1 MTRLSVRLGENPCSV
16 NIHLQKFLQIH
27 FLSAFSVA
35 FPPLSPSCLLQRPV
49 LIAPQYRD
57 GGAPLGLLITSC
69 PSCAGVRSWA
79 GFTSAH
85 CTVLHPHKDSESHN
99 RPGLIGFFKGLQG
112 NMENSM
118 SRFIYDLG
126 FLLLHPTPQMLHAL
140 NSVSGSLWHFQPQP
154 QQRGMWRSSWGLDP
168 ALPLHPAE
176 LLTTPVEPSSA
187 ETQLV

>member
-1 MTRLSVRLGENPCSV
+1 MLESEAGLGL
-16 NIHLQKFLQIH
+16 IQ
-27 FLSAFSVA
+27 
-35 FPPLSPSCLLQRPV
+35 
-49 LIAPQYRD
+49 LIAQ
-57 GGAPLGLLITSC
+57 
-69 PSCAGVRSWA
+69 
-79 GFTSAH
+79 F
-85 CTVLHPHKDSESHN
+85 CTHTRIQKLHN
-99 RPGLIGFFKGLQG
+99 RPGLMVFFKGLQG

-187 ETQLV
+187 ETSLV